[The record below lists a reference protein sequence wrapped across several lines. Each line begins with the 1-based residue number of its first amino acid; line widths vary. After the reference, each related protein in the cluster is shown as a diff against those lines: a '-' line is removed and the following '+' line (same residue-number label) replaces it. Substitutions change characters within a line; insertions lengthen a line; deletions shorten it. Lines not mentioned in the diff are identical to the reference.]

1 MSDLYTKTIATLE
14 EHALLKQAFKAA
26 EMHSEDRY
34 TKIGVVVVTADGTVV
49 EGYNSLPVGVKGDE
63 QRLERPTPETHPEGD
78 FGKYDWLHHAE
89 RKAICHA
96 ARDGVALKGAKMYAM
111 LMPCMN
117 CAQAVVDSGIA
128 ELVLDYDFT
137 ETYRAKGNR
146 WEYDFQR
153 VALMFAE
160 AGVKVR
166 AISISE

>member
-1 MSDLYTKTIATLE
+1 MTALYKKSVGTAE
-14 EHALLKQAFKAA
+14 EVKLLKRAYKAA
-26 EMHSEDRY
+26 EEHSQDRY
-34 TKIGVVVVTADGTVV
+34 TKIGVVVQTANKTLV
-49 EGYNSLPVGVKGDE
+49 EGYNSLPQGVQGDE
-63 QRLERPTPETHPEGD
+63 LRLERPTPETHPEGD

-96 ARDGVALKGAKMYAM
+96 ARDGIALKGATMYAM

-117 CAQAVVDSGIA
+117 CAQAVIDAGFK
-128 ELVLDYDFT
+128 ELVIDYDFT
-137 ETYRAKGNR
+137 ETYRAQGNR

-166 AISISE
+166 AVS